1 MLGKKT
7 LNILSES
14 NPLRKVRIVY
24 SMMKEQSVIDNYQ
37 IENDVFSRFI
47 KETERLYNHKNNS
60 FHNFDHGIT
69 GSLRLTKFSTA
80 ATTSCSQTS
89 AECSSSRM

>member
-1 MLGKKT
+1 MSKKT
-7 LNILSES
+7 LNILSET

-24 SMMKEQSVIDNYQ
+24 SMLKEQSVIDNYQ

-47 KETERLYNHKNNS
+47 KETERLYNHKNNT

-69 GSLRLTKFSTA
+69 GTFGLIQ
-80 ATTSCSQTS
+80 C
-89 AECSSSRM
+89 